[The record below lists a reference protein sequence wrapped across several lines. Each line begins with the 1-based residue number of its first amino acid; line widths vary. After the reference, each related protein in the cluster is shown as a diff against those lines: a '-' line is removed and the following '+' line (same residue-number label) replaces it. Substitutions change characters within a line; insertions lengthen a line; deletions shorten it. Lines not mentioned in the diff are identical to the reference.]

1 MISLSV
7 ILVVVVVIL
16 AGLFGYFI
24 YVYAKIHFKYKDIID
39 LDSYKDKVKKDTE
52 KIINDNNS
60 TIKSQENK
68 INELLSD
75 YAKKRNVFEE
85 LLKSISIY
93 DEQLEIISY
102 GLYKPHFDFDTSEKY
117 KQKLEETREKEK
129 LMIKDEKAAICSQ
142 SWSVSGSLAE
152 GKRVTKNFLK
162 LALRAFNGECE
173 ALIADVRWNNIQRM
187 EERMQKAYDAINKMG
202 SNFYL
207 SITKDYYNFKLEE
220 LRLTYEYQEKLHQEK
235 EEQRRIQEQIREE
248 EKVQKEIEKALK
260 DSEDE
265 EKFYNKALDQAK
277 KDLEKAKGA
286 ELTEL
291 MSKISNLEK
300 ELQEAKQSKERALS
314 MAQQTKAGHVYVISN
329 IGSFGEN
336 VFKIGMTRRLE
347 PMDRIRELG
356 DSSVPFNFDIH
367 AIIYSDNAPTLENE
381 IHKHFDHKKI
391 NLINDRREFFRV
403 TIDEIENIVKKY
415 KADIEIVKVPE
426 AREYRETESIRNK
439 MIQNSSGLNIKQTD
453 LDKFP
458 ESL

>member
-7 ILVVVVVIL
+7 ILIIIVIIL
-16 AGLFGYFI
+16 AGLLGYFI
-24 YVYAKIHFKYKDIID
+24 YTYAKIHSKYKDIID
-39 LDSYKDKVKKDTE
+39 LDSYKDKIKKDTE
-52 KIINDNNS
+52 KIIDDNNS

-68 INELLSD
+68 INELSTD
-75 YAKKRNVFEE
+75 YTKKRNIFED

-117 KQKLEETREKEK
+117 KQKLEEIREKEK
-129 LMIKDEKAAICSQ
+129 SMVKDERAAVCSRI
-142 SWSVSGSLAE
+142 WSVEGSAAE
-152 GKRVTKNFLK
+152 GKKVTKNFLK

-187 EERMQKAYDAINKMG
+187 EERLQRAYEAINKMG

-207 SITKDYYNFKLEE
+207 SITNDYYSLKLDE

-248 EKVQKEIEKALK
+248 EKVKKEIEKALK
-260 DSEDE
+260 NAEDKE
-265 EKFYNKALDQAK
+265 QRYNMALDQAK
-277 KDLEKAKGA
+277 KDLEKVKGA

-291 MSKISNLEK
+291 MTKISNLEK
-300 ELQEAKQSKERALS
+300 ELMEAKQSKERALS

-356 DSSVPFNFDIH
+356 DSSVPFNFDVH

-381 IHKHFDHKKI
+381 LQKHFDQKKV

-415 KADIEIVKVPE
+415 KADIEIIKVPE

-439 MIQNSSGLNIKQTD
+439 VLQNSSELNIKQTV

-458 ESL
+458 PSL